1 MKKLFSVL
9 AISMVLAGCGGSD
22 GGSSGVPEA
31 RPSGT
36 VSGTAFDGLILN
48 GDVKVYAWN
57 GSKGELLGQGT
68 TDDVGEYSVQLN
80 QVPSQPVLIEVTSG
94 RYQEEASGRNV
105 ALRGGD
111 FLYAL
116 KNYQQGSSIST
127 SLTFY
132 TTIATGLAEYMIR
145 TGVDVNEAVARA
157 NDTVSEM
164 IGIDIRAVT
173 PLEVNKKSS
182 ATPVVTDQH
191 LYGFATASVSQLTK
205 WISLQ
210 NGDENDIHETYN
222 SIKFAAAAY
231 QDIASDG
238 QLDGKD
244 QGRIIAQGTVRL
256 TPDVYRSDIA
266 RNMLVMANSDVNVT
280 GLTPTDIL
288 PMAQQYNQSNSA
300 LFAGAEIRPLE
311 ALSPVIT
318 NLSHSSNE
326 VIAGVVELSANIT
339 DTVGLEEVSLYIDG
353 TLHEFQGAELAPV
366 FTVDTSTL
374 DDGNHEFEL
383 YTKNI
388 TGGETTETLSLLVSN
403 AGTTISE
410 VYPED
415 QSTLTGEQTFSAKVA
430 DPIGIDAVSFIL
442 DGAIYPLTAGSSPS
456 KKFNLN
462 HMQEGAHTLIVE
474 VTNSVGTKSQHQISF
489 SVDNTPPAISWNLDD
504 KDVLSG
510 TVDIT
515 ADITDND
522 TVSEA
527 KLFINGALINEL
539 SSFPVALTVNTLA
552 YTEGAKTIVLEAS
565 DDAGNRTTV
574 QRELLFDSTPP
585 TLSIDSPSAGTSYS
599 GDISVQVSAYDA
611 VGIETLQ
618 VLINGSFFRNLTV
631 DQNGN
636 ASTTIPAASY
646 ENGTHSVTVKAT
658 DKAGYSAQRASS
670 VGFYAQAPKL
680 EVTQYVNRGIGN
692 RYSRTELSFQVSNPG
707 PNGPYQLHK
716 VEQYGRNVTKYFAK
730 NFRSSGSYSS
740 SNECESNNSI
750 GVKFWVKDGN
760 GLVST
765 PLEAR
770 LTCP

>member
-94 RYQEEASGRNV
+94 RYEEEASGKSV
-105 ALRGGD
+105 PLRVGD

-116 KNYQQGSSIST
+116 KNYQQGDSIST

-132 TTIATGLAEYMIR
+132 TTIATGLAEYMTR
-145 TGVDVNEAVARA
+145 TGVDVNDAVARA

-164 IGIDIRAVT
+164 IGIDIRDVT
-173 PLEVNKKSS
+173 PLEIVDKAN

-191 LYGFATASVSQLTK
+191 LYGFATASISQLTA
-205 WISLQ
+205 WISEQ
-210 NGDENDIHETYN
+210 NNDDVHKEYS

-353 TLHEFQGAELAPV
+353 TLHEFQGAESAPV

-374 DDGNHEFEL
+374 DDGAHEFEL

-527 KLFINGALINEL
+527 ELFINGSLLNEFT
-539 SSFPVALTVNTLA
+539 SFPVALTVNTRA
-552 YTEGAKTIVLEAS
+552 YTEGVKTIVLEAR
-565 DDAGNRTTV
+565 DEAGNTTTV

-585 TLSIDSPSAGTSYS
+585 TVAIQNPVAGSTQIANFEFVGSIYE
-599 GDISVQVSAYDA
+599 A
-611 VGIETLQ
+611 VGIDSAQLF
-618 VLINGSFFRNLTV
+618 INGNHHQNLVVEQDGTV
-631 DQNGN
+631 RASIKAADFENGN
-636 ASTTIPAASY
+636 Y
-646 ENGTHSVTVKAT
+646 TVKIVVV
-658 DKAGYSAQRASS
+658 DNAGYQAQAAAT

-680 EVTQYVNRGIGN
+680 NITKRTTRNDGNRRYISELAFEVTNSGPNAPYYIHSGTGAGAQYVG
-692 RYSRTELSFQVSNPG
+692 
-707 PNGPYQLHK
+707 H
-716 VEQYGRNVTKYFAK
+716 
-730 NFRSSGSYSS
+730 S
-740 SNECESNNSI
+740 SNKSFSFSRSCEQQSFRGMTFVVRDS
-750 GVKFWVKDGN
+750 N
-760 GLVST
+760 GLQSA
-765 PLEAR
+765 PLDTGILR
-770 LTCP
+770 CF

>member
-9 AISMVLAGCGGSD
+9 AVSMVLAGCGGSD

-57 GSKGELLGQGT
+57 GSKGELLGQGS
-68 TDDVGEYSVQLN
+68 TDGAGEYSVELD

-94 RYQEEASGRNV
+94 RYEEEASGKSV
-105 ALRGGD
+105 PLRVGD

-116 KNYQQGSSIST
+116 KNYQQGDSIST

-132 TTIATGLAEYMIR
+132 TTIATGLAEYMTR
-145 TGVDVNEAVARA
+145 TGVDVNDAVARA

-164 IGIDIRAVT
+164 IGIDIRDVT
-173 PLEVNKKSS
+173 PLEIVDKAN

-191 LYGFATASVSQLTK
+191 LYGFATASISQLTA
-205 WISLQ
+205 WISEQ
-210 NGDENDIHETYN
+210 NNDDVHKEYS

-353 TLHEFQGAELAPV
+353 TLHEFQGAESAPV

-374 DDGNHEFEL
+374 DDGAHEFEL

-527 KLFINGALINEL
+527 ELFINGSLLNEFT
-539 SSFPVALTVNTLA
+539 SFPVALTVNTRA
-552 YTEGAKTIVLEAS
+552 YTEGVKTIVLEAR
-565 DDAGNRTTV
+565 DEAGNTTTV

-585 TLSIDSPSAGTSYS
+585 TVAIQNPVAGSTQIANFEFVGSIYE
-599 GDISVQVSAYDA
+599 A
-611 VGIETLQ
+611 VGIDSAQLF
-618 VLINGSFFRNLTV
+618 INGNHHQNLTV
-631 DQNGN
+631 EQDGTVRASIKAADFENGN
-636 ASTTIPAASY
+636 Y
-646 ENGTHSVTVKAT
+646 TVKIVVV
-658 DKAGYSAQRASS
+658 DNAGYQAQAAAT

-680 EVTQYVNRGIGN
+680 NITESNTRVVGNRQYESRFAFEVTN
-692 RYSRTELSFQVSNPG
+692 SG
-707 PNGPYQLHK
+707 PNAPYYIHSAT
-716 VEQYGRNVTKYFAK
+716 G
-730 NFRSSGSYSS
+730 SGEIYVGQS
-740 SNECESNNSI
+740 SNKTFSFTRACEQSARRGMTFVIRDS
-750 GVKFWVKDGN
+750 N
-760 GLVST
+760 GLKSA
-765 PLEAR
+765 PLQAPTLR
-770 LTCP
+770 CF